1 MKAKICE
8 IELAYEE
15 YGSGPA
21 VVLLHDYASNRDL
34 PGNQIEALT
43 VAGYRVIIT
52 NLSGL
57 GQESTHGFDPTRHTR
72 HAILLFNYLGIGRAV
87 VFGISRGGL
96 VLLDLMEK
104 FPGRVAAA
112 SLVLSPQSVRDIRRL
127 ANRPEMRKEL
137 RAGQLD
143 QFKKVL
149 LSILPAKPEGGALAA
164 LEPLRCWITR
174 VCSRRPQTD
183 GANRAELLSG
193 LEIPPMLVVSDSD
206 SPPAKSSIA
215 SRGWRKI
222 QGVNAHLAAFLDS
235 LLPCDADA
243 EDEESFAGKV

>member
-1 MKAKICE
+1 MKAKIGE
-8 IELAYEE
+8 FELSYEE

-21 VVLLHDYASNRDL
+21 VVILHDYASNRDL
-34 PGNQIEALT
+34 PGNQIEALAD
-43 VAGYRVIIT
+43 AGYRVITT

-57 GQESTHGFDPTRHTR
+57 GDAQGFDPARHTR

-112 SLVLSPQSVRDIRRL
+112 SLVLSPQAVSKIRQL
-127 ANRPEMRKEL
+127 AKSPEMRKEL

-143 QFKKVL
+143 QLKKALIAVL
-149 LSILPAKPEGGALAA
+149 PGKEEARALVT
-164 LEPLRCWITR
+164 LEPLRSLIGRARSGKGKIACA
-174 VCSRRPQTD
+174 SRTEQL
-183 GANRAELLSG
+183 AG
-193 LEIPPMLVVSDSD
+193 LNIPPVLVTSEDD
-206 SPPAKSSIA
+206 SPPANGSIA

-222 QGVNAHLAAFLDS
+222 KGVNVHLAAFLDT
-235 LLPCDADA
+235 LLPRDEDA
-243 EDEESFAGKV
+243 EDGEIFAGKV